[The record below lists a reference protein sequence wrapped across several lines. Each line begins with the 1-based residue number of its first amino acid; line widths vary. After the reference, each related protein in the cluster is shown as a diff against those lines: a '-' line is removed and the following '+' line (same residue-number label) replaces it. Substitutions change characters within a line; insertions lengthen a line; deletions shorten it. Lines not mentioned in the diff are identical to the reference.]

1 MKSHILVVD
10 KKVNNKLVQ
19 AFPKKAKKQKL
30 QMRVLST
37 LQEETGE
44 ILEKERLDT
53 DFERDN
59 RSPL

>member
-1 MKSHILVVD
+1 MVD

-19 AFPKKAKKQKL
+19 AFPKKTKKQKL

>member
-1 MKSHILVVD
+1 MVD